1 MSLENSTNLNSL
13 GKQSLHDY
21 LVVRSKEGDRR
32 AQSELYLLY
41 AKAMYNICRR
51 IMGNEDDAKDV
62 LQDAFIDAFLKIN
75 SLANE
80 ALFSAWIKKIVINK
94 CINTIRKRK
103 PELVKMEDFHDHFE
117 SESDSDFNNIEAR
130 RIMSVVDEISEG
142 CRTVLNLYLFEGY
155 DHSEIGQILG
165 ISESTSKAQYSKAK
179 QKIRTILSMK
189 QLENNG

>member
-1 MSLENSTNLNSL
+1 MSLEQITNRNSL

-41 AKAMYNICRR
+41 AKAMFNICRR

-62 LQDAFIDAFLKIN
+62 LQDAFVDAFLKIN
-75 SLANE
+75 SLENE
-80 ALFSAWIKKIVINK
+80 SLFSAWIKKIVVNK

-103 PELVKMEDFHDHFE
+103 PELVQMEVYHDHFE
-117 SESDSDFNNIEAR
+117 PEIESDFLDFEAK
-130 RIMSVVDEISEG
+130 RIMSVIDEISEG

-165 ISESTSKAQYSKAK
+165 ITESTSKAQYSKAK
-179 QKIRTILSMK
+179 QKIRTILSMN
-189 QLENNG
+189 QLERNG